1 MHAFLFGSALLAAC
15 LAAAWWFSQ
24 QKSEQAARMVRII
37 LGSGALI
44 AGVVMSLRGA
54 VILGGPIGLFG
65 LGMLGQAV
73 RKPHRGGP
81 RRDGTDRRP
90 SAASSGMSLSEAREI
105 LGVDETADAEAVRR
119 AHRRLMK
126 KLHPDT
132 GEGSAALARQV
143 QEARDRLLA
152 HLDAGR

>member
-1 MHAFLFGSALLAAC
+1 
-15 LAAAWWFSQ
+15 
-24 QKSEQAARMVRII
+24 
-37 LGSGALI
+37 
-44 AGVVMSLRGA
+44 
-54 VILGGPIGLFG
+54 
-65 LGMLGQAV
+65 
-73 RKPHRGGP
+73 
-81 RRDGTDRRP
+81 
-90 SAASSGMSLSEAREI
+90 MSLSEAREI

>member
-1 MHAFLFGSALLAAC
+1 MAAFVFGALLLAAC
-15 LAAAWWFSQ
+15 LGAAWWFSQ
-24 QKSEQAARMVRII
+24 QKTDDAARMVRII

-44 AGVVMSLRGA
+44 AGVVICLRGA

-65 LGMLGQAV
+65 LGMLGRAIRV
-73 RKPHRGGP
+73 PHRRSRSSGGSA
-81 RRDGTDRRP
+81 GTAP
-90 SAASSGMSLSEAREI
+90 ATGMSLAEAREI
-105 LGVDETADAEAVRR
+105 LGVDASADAETIRQ

-143 QEARDRLLA
+143 QDARDLLLD
-152 HLDAGR
+152 HLNGKS